1 MQDAYLQL
9 CHFNEK
15 QPIERGQPEAPMHR
29 CSNSQ
34 LNTLNLA
41 PGNGRI
47 CSEEISTVA
56 GVAKLREADGQ
67 LEGRIKILQLD
78 TDFCSCPE
86 EVLHIFC
93 LLLEAALACF

>member
-9 CHFNEK
+9 YHFNEK
-15 QPIERGQPEAPMHR
+15 QPIERGQPEAPRHW
-29 CSNSQ
+29 CFNSQ

-47 CSEEISTVA
+47 CSQEISTVA
-56 GVAKLREADGQ
+56 GVAKSREADGQ

-93 LLLEAALACF
+93 LLSEAALACF